1 MKEESRAVFKT
12 VWKWYKVTVID
23 NKLSIN
29 NRYRNKSVSIVCSDN
44 SYHEI
49 QNHYYSNQKRSCS

>member
-1 MKEESRAVFKT
+1 MKEESRAVCKT

-49 QNHYYSNQKRSCS
+49 QNHYYSNQKRSC

>member
-1 MKEESRAVFKT
+1 MKEESRDVLKT

-29 NRYRNKSVSIVCSDN
+29 NRYRNKSISIVCSDN
-44 SYHEI
+44 SDHEI
-49 QNHYYSNQKRSCS
+49 QNHYYSNQKRSC

>member
-1 MKEESRAVFKT
+1 MKEESRDVLKT

-29 NRYRNKSVSIVCSDN
+29 NRYRNKSISIVCSDN
-44 SYHEI
+44 S
-49 QNHYYSNQKRSCS
+49 